1 MSPDIYSFPDR
12 RFSHLMN
19 FVMEALK
26 PRTALNALKGVFT
39 NTAPKQSTVDLN
51 IVDKPWFFSDREH
64 GGMEL
69 QQDTPI
75 TVVYDQES
83 LDSLYGLSFF
93 VFLYGRRLQPVACQN
108 ALLQKNN
115 IGKSDETFI
124 VGVDLSMDDLV
135 HLDSLT
141 GRTWVL
147 AYRGSFDYL
156 YDQSNHDK
164 FQHVSLFMPD
174 YAWNIGG
181 ENIEQFENTMATMIS
196 TLYFDHNAFQ
206 AWPQKNLRKMVAHA
220 TTLYATIP
228 DYGLSKSKLMKQT
241 DGPKVF
247 NRCAV
252 LMMDF
257 RQALET
263 VAGDPKM
270 FATLPHVQPRA
281 DNTAYQARR
290 KRLADHVARTIVP
303 QAWKRKGGGN
313 IACNT
318 ITGYSADV
326 NDLIEIATFSKNTV
340 VVAED
345 MSNVTNYYVYSST
358 PGRAWDIAK
367 ALKGERQWRRGT
379 LFCVQVNKDHTN
391 RR

>member
-1 MSPDIYSFPDR
+1 MYPMPSYATS
-12 RFSHLMN
+12 RFSNIMS
-19 FVMEALK
+19 FVMESLK
-26 PRTALNALKGVFT
+26 PRTALTALKGIFT
-39 NTAPKQSTVDLN
+39 DTAPKKSTVDLN
-51 IVDKPWFFSDREH
+51 IVDAPWFFSDREG

-69 QQDTPI
+69 QQETPI

-93 VFLYGRRLQPVACQN
+93 VFLYGRRVQPVACQN
-108 ALLQKNN
+108 ANLQKSN
-115 IGKSDETFI
+115 IKKSGETF
-124 VGVDLSMDDLV
+124 VLGVDLSMDDLV
-135 HLDSLT
+135 HLDSIS

-147 AYRGSFDYL
+147 AYRGSFSYL

-196 TLYFDHNAFQ
+196 TLYFDHAAFQ
-206 AWPQKNLRKMVAHA
+206 AWPQKDLRKMVAHA

-228 DYGLSKSKLMKQT
+228 DYNLTKSKLIRT
-241 DGPKVF
+241 DNGTAVH

-252 LMMDF
+252 MMLGF
-257 RQALET
+257 RQALE
-263 VAGDPKM
+263 AAASDPRTL
-270 FATLPHVQPRA
+270 ASLPHVQYKA
-281 DNTAYQARR
+281 DNVAYQARR
-290 KRLADHVARTIVP
+290 KRLADHVARTVVP
-303 QAWKRKGGGN
+303 QAWKRKGGGS

-326 NDLIEIATFSKNTV
+326 NDLIEIATFSQNTV

-358 PGRAWDIAK
+358 PGRAWDISV
-367 ALKGERQWRRGT
+367 ALKGDRQWRRGN